1 MNRIHDRGV
10 RVGVRDS
17 GGIAL
22 AVMEVRKAADAAGF
36 NEHGRQTLATV
47 VSELSNNMLKYAS
60 RGEIGLRQVA
70 ARGRIG
76 IEVTASDR
84 GPGIEDVERAM
95 QDHFS
100 SSGTL
105 GLGLPGVKRMMDS
118 FAIESEPGKGTRVTV
133 IKWL

>member
-1 MNRIHDRGV
+1 MNRAHDRGI

-36 NEHGRQTLATV
+36 NEHGGLTLATV
-47 VSELSNNMLKYAS
+47 VSELGNNILKYAG

-76 IEVTASDR
+76 IAVTASDR
-84 GPGIEDVERAM
+84 GPGIKDVERAM

-118 FAIESEPGKGTRVTV
+118 FLIESEPGKGTRVTA

>member
-1 MNRIHDRGV
+1 MNRVRDRAI

-47 VSELSNNMLKYAS
+47 VSELSNNILKYAS
-60 RGEIGLRQVA
+60 RGEIGLRQVD
-70 ARGRIG
+70 ARGRTG

-84 GPGIEDVERAM
+84 GPGIKDVERAM